1 MENIQK
7 EIIHLEESVFSKE
20 KLQRIREDFEAYSKE
35 NKMSRKK
42 LLEYFG
48 MGELD
53 NKRLGNR
60 IF

>member
-1 MENIQK
+1 MN
-7 EIIHLEESVFSKE
+7 LEENHFKDYQ
-20 KLQRIREDFEAYSKE
+20 LQRIREDFELFSKE

-48 MGELD
+48 MGELE

-60 IF
+60 FF